1 MFEYFEDNYPWNL
14 AIVTAL
20 EMGAVASDIDTAC
33 RKLRSIPKDD
43 VIKAILAWA
52 DAWSSLG
59 ERLFRQAQSDEAGHH
74 YRSAGEKYLRGS
86 LYYLM
91 AERPLTHKDSR
102 KKECYQKGISM
113 FRKGVELRSD
123 SAEFVEIPYGNSF
136 LPAVFVKAQGN
147 KVAPCIINFNGF
159 DWIKEFNYFLLA
171 LDNSRRGFS
180 SLFCDQPG
188 SGGALR
194 LHGITAEL
202 ASEKPAAA
210 CIDYLET
217 RRDVDRNKIGIH
229 AASLGGYYAPRA
241 AAFEKRLS
249 FCAVSGAFY
258 DGLDVMRM
266 RAEKGKDYAQSVPDA
281 DDQVMWVTGCDSM
294 AGIMDFLAKTTL
306 KGVAEHIQCPLLI
319 IHGGADRQIP
329 INHGQLTY
337 DAAINSPNRKLV
349 VLGQEDGGIEHC
361 SIDNFP
367 LVREITAD
375 WISDMLKKL

>member
-1 MFEYFEDNYPWNL
+1 MYEYFEDNYPLNL
-14 AIVTAL
+14 AVVTAL
-20 EMGAVASDIDTAC
+20 EMGAVASDIDSAC
-33 RKLRSIPKDD
+33 RKLRLIPKDD
-43 VIKAILAWA
+43 LVKTTIAWA
-52 DAWSSLG
+52 EAWSSLG
-59 ERLFRQAQSDEAGHH
+59 ARLARQAKLDESEYHSQ
-74 YRSAGEKYLRGS
+74 SAGEKYLRGS

-91 AERPLTHKDSR
+91 AERPLTPKNPL
-102 KKECYQKGISM
+102 KNECYQKGITM
-113 FRKGVELRSD
+113 FRKGIELRNDPS
-123 SAEFVEIPYGNSF
+123 EFIEIPYGEATM
-136 LPAVFVKAQGN
+136 PAVFVKAQGQ
-147 KVAPCIINFNGF
+147 KPAPCIINFNGF

-171 LDNSRRGFS
+171 LDNSRRGFA

-194 LHGITAEL
+194 LNGITAEY

-217 RRDVDRNKIGIH
+217 RHDVDPAKIGIH

-241 AAFEKRLS
+241 AAFERRLA

-258 DGLDVMRM
+258 DGLDVLRM
-266 RAEKGKDYAQSVPDA
+266 RTEQGASYAQSVPDA
-281 DDQVMWVTGCDSM
+281 EDQVMWVTGCDSM
-294 AGIMDFLAKTTL
+294 VGVMDFLAKTTL
-306 KGVAEHIQCPLLI
+306 KNVAELIHCPLLI

-337 DAAINSPNRKLV
+337 DAAVNSSNRKLI
-349 VLGQEDGGIEHC
+349 VLGPEDGGVEHC

-375 WISDMLKKL
+375 WIADVLNM